1 MAYTPTLW
9 AKGDKVTSEK
19 LNKIEQ
25 GIVDKVDKETGKTLS
40 TNDFTDAYKTKLDG
54 IEANADKTTIDAT
67 LTNSGDAAD
76 AKATGDAIK
85 DIENDLD
92 GKVAIIE
99 SDLDEKVEN
108 LKSLVGTPLK
118 ATTASDMT
126 DTSKIYVYTGNESG
140 YTNGDWYYHDG
151 SAWVDG
157 GTYNSVAVEVDDT
170 LTVNGMPADAKA
182 VGDELSTIK
191 EDLSDVKSGFN
202 DIQTEIGI
210 EIPSL
215 VLTSGSY
222 INASGGISSGGSFS
236 YSAPISVSAG
246 DRVIFTG
253 AGYSTNVAMISACDL
268 TGSNIIPK
276 VISTD
281 ADVHDFRYDVTANGY
296 VCVSFNHNKSYGI
309 KIYQS
314 NSLTILNDEID
325 AINESIDSNLS
336 RAVITSDMFEQGVW
350 RNGAK
355 SASSFSIRIKD
366 GIHVNSYAV
375 ITITPNG
382 QYIGLDVWTT
392 RTESEDV
399 ITFSNLVTSVNW
411 TNANVT
417 IDIPANSWITYSVR
431 KTYPTNT
438 RTNPLD
444 NLTQIYVC
452 DNQISQNKGDIIALD
467 TRIKTLERTIPDYW
481 ETEYARVK
489 DAINSNRLTIGNK
502 IAEFFFITDIHWN
515 GNAKKSPMLINALSK
530 DVGISNVLC
539 GGDVIFTHDTTQLGA
554 VDELRDFYKQ
564 FDNGIRL
571 FSTIGNHDFNSNNNA
586 DTSTYL
592 TAEQLYPLMMSNEET
607 YTDTKA
613 SPYVTVY
620 DNVSQKVRYIQFY
633 HPDVIAIPDA
643 TKTAVIDAIE
653 EKDTSWTVV
662 LICHVYWSSGNAVDT
677 YIKSFTEQLAGIN
690 VTGEYATISALIV
703 GHMHYDSSVVVD
715 NGLLVIASQCDTYKQ
730 SSGSTM
736 TIDTDTE
743 QAFDVFQ
750 IDTINK
756 HIYITRVG
764 SGSDRQFDYD
774 VTSNSFGQIST

>member
-1 MAYTPTLW
+1 MALQ
-9 AKGDKVTSEK
+9 
-19 LNKIEQ
+19 N
-25 GIVDKVDKETGKTLS
+25 
-40 TNDFTDAYKTKLDG
+40 
-54 IEANADKTTIDAT
+54 IEANITLDLYNHDTTPSTVKAIQLDSQTRYVAAMLQNMGAQYDVDSGATVQLIVIRPDKVGVQITGTTFTYGDEGAQFLGPYAE
-67 LTNSGDAAD
+67 LTQ
-76 AKATGDAIK
+76 
-85 DIENDLD
+85 
-92 GKVAIIE
+92 VA
-99 SDLDEKVEN
+99 L
-108 LKSLVGTPLK
+108 
-118 ATTASDMT
+118 A
-126 DTSKIYVYTGNESG
+126 
-140 YTNGDWYYHDG
+140 
-151 SAWVDG
+151 
-157 GTYNSVAVEVDDT
+157 
-170 LTVNGMPADAKA
+170 VNGKMRGQFKITSGTQILRTEIFTISNGEALDASTDEWADEYDGYNLEEMATSIETNTSDIA
-182 VGDELSTIK
+182 SLEADVSQIK
-191 EDLSDVKSGFN
+191 EDFTA
-202 DIQTEIGI
+202 IQDEIGI
-210 EIPSL
+210 AIPIL

-222 INASGGISSGGSFS
+222 IYKNGGINSGGSFS
-236 YSAPISVSAG
+236 YSAPIPVNAG

-253 AGYSTNVAMISACDL
+253 AGYSTNVAMISTCDS

-281 ADVHDFRYDVTANGY
+281 ADVHDFCYDVTANGY
-296 VCVSFNHNKSYGI
+296 VCVSFSHNKSYGI
-309 KIYQS
+309 KIYHS

-336 RAVITSDMFEQGVW
+336 RAVLTSDMFEQGVW

-355 SASSFSIRIKD
+355 SASSFSIRTKD
-366 GIHVNSYAV
+366 GIHVNNYAV
-375 ITITPNG
+375 VTFKPNG

-417 IDIPANSWITYSVR
+417 IDIPANSWISYSVR

-438 RTNPLD
+438 STNPLD

-452 DNQISQNKGDIIALD
+452 DNQISQNKGDILELADRVDALEG
-467 TRIKTLERTIPDYW
+467 LIPSYW
-481 ETEYARVK
+481 TTEYNRVK
-489 DAINSNRLTIGNK
+489 TAINSNRMTIGNK
-502 IAEFFFITDIHWN
+502 LAEFAFITDIHWS
-515 GNAKKSPMLINALSK
+515 GNAKKSPILINALAK
-530 DVGISNVLC
+530 DTHINTVVV
-539 GGDVIFTHDTTQLGA
+539 GGDVIYTHDSTQMGA
-554 VDELRDFYKQ
+554 VEEIEDFYKQ
-564 FDNGIRL
+564 FDSGIRL

-592 TAEQLYPLMMSNEET
+592 TAEQLYSLMMSNEET

-662 LICHVYWSSGNAVDT
+662 LICHVYWSSENAVDT
-677 YIKSFTEQLAGIN
+677 YIKSFAEQLAGIN

-703 GHMHYDSSVVVD
+703 GHVHYDSSVVVD

-764 SGSDRQFDYD
+764 AGSDRQFDYD

>member
-1 MAYTPTLW
+1 MALQN
-9 AKGDKVTSEK
+9 V
-19 LNKIEQ
+19 
-25 GIVDKVDKETGKTLS
+25 
-40 TNDFTDAYKTKLDG
+40 
-54 IEANADKTTIDAT
+54 EANITLDLYNHDTTPATVKAIQLDSQTRYVAAMLQNVGMQYDVDSGATVQLIVVRPDNVGVQITGETFEYGEEGAQFLGPYAELTQVALAVSGKMRGQFKITSGTQILRTEIFAINNGVALDASTDEWAD
-67 LTNSGDAAD
+67 
-76 AKATGDAIK
+76 
-85 DIENDLD
+85 EYD
-92 GKVAIIE
+92 GYN
-99 SDLDEKVEN
+99 LDE
-108 LKSLVGTPLK
+108 LV
-118 ATTASDMT
+118 ADVA
-126 DTSKIYVYTGNESG
+126 E
-140 YTNGDWYYHDG
+140 
-151 SAWVDG
+151 
-157 GTYNSVAVEVDDT
+157 AVE
-170 LTVNGMPADAKA
+170 K
-182 VGDELSTIK
+182 VGDLETDVAQIK
-191 EDLSDVKSGFN
+191 EDLSD
-202 DIQTEIGI
+202 IQDEIGI
-210 EIPSL
+210 AIPTL

-253 AGYSTNVAMISACDL
+253 AGYSTNVAMISVCDS

-281 ADVHDFRYDVTANGY
+281 ADVHDFRYDVTTNGY

-336 RAVITSDMFEQGVW
+336 RAVLTSDMFEQGVW

-355 SASSFSIRIKD
+355 SASPYTIRTKD

-375 ITITPNG
+375 ITIKPNG

-417 IDIPANSWITYSVR
+417 IDIPANSWISYSVR

-444 NLTQIYVC
+444 NLTQIYIC
-452 DNQISQNKGDIIALD
+452 DNQISQNKGDI
-467 TRIKTLERTIPDYW
+467 LELADRVDVLEGLIPSYW
-481 ETEYARVK
+481 TTEYNRVK
-489 DAINSNRLTIGNK
+489 ASIDSNRMTIGNK
-502 IAEFFFITDIHWN
+502 LAEFAFITDIHWS
-515 GNAKKSPMLINALSK
+515 GNAKKSPILINALAK
-530 DVGISNVLC
+530 DTHINTVVV
-539 GGDVIFTHDTTQLGA
+539 GGDVIYTHDSTQMGA
-554 VDELRDFYKQ
+554 VEEIEDFYKQ
-564 FDNGIRL
+564 FDSGIRL

-592 TAEQLYPLMMSNEET
+592 TAEQLYPLMMSNEEMFA
-607 YTDTKA
+607 DTKA

>member
-1 MAYTPTLW
+1 MALTNIQANVSLDLYDHDGVKPVIKAIALDNDTRYVFASITYRGEHYDIGSSPSVQLIVIRP
-9 AKGDKVTSEK
+9 DKVGVQVIGQPQEIVIGVEDDTPVTVYGAYAELDQTALAISGTLLGQFKITSGDQILRTQIFQI
-19 LNKIEQ
+19 LNGEALDSDTWA
-25 GIVDKVDKETGKTLS
+25 GDYDGYNLDELVADVDAAVAKVDAMETDVSQIKE
-40 TNDFTDAYKTKLDG
+40 DFTDIRG
-54 IEANADKTTIDAT
+54 
-67 LTNSGDAAD
+67 
-76 AKATGDAIK
+76 
-85 DIENDLD
+85 
-92 GKVAIIE
+92 
-99 SDLDEKVEN
+99 
-108 LKSLVGTPLK
+108 
-118 ATTASDMT
+118 
-126 DTSKIYVYTGNESG
+126 
-140 YTNGDWYYHDG
+140 
-151 SAWVDG
+151 
-157 GTYNSVAVEVDDT
+157 
-170 LTVNGMPADAKA
+170 
-182 VGDELSTIK
+182 
-191 EDLSDVKSGFN
+191 
-202 DIQTEIGI
+202 EIGI
-210 EIPSL
+210 ENPTLS
-215 VLTSGSY
+215 LTSGSY
-222 INASGGISSGGSFS
+222 IYKNGVINSGGSFS
-236 YSAPISVSAG
+236 YSAPIPVNAG

-253 AGYSTNVAMISACDL
+253 AGYSTNVAMISTCDSA
-268 TGSNIIPK
+268 GSNITPK
-276 VISTD
+276 VVSVD
-281 ADVHDFRYDVTANGY
+281 ADVHDYRYDVLASGY
-296 VCVSFNHNKSYGI
+296 VCVSFNHTKTYAI
-309 KIYQS
+309 KIYTDD
-314 NSLTILNDEID
+314 SLAVLGENVNK
-325 AINESIDSNLS
+325 INVSIDMDLS
-336 RAVITSDMFEQGVW
+336 KEVLNNDMFEQGGW

-355 SASSFSIRIKD
+355 TSSNFAIRTAD
-366 GIHVNSYAV
+366 GIHVTNHSV
-375 ITITPNG
+375 ITVKPNG
-382 QYIGLDVWTT
+382 QYIGLDVWLT
-392 RTESEDV
+392 RTVSEDV
-399 ITFSNLVTSVNW
+399 ITFSNRVAYVDW
-411 TNANVT
+411 TNEDVT

-431 KTYPTNT
+431 KTYPTNSNIT
-438 RTNPLD
+438 PQD
-444 NLTQIYVC
+444 NLTQMYVC

-467 TRIKTLERTIPDYW
+467 TRIKTLEKTIPDYW

-530 DVGISNVLC
+530 DVGINNVLC

-554 VDELRDFYKQ
+554 VNELRDFYKQ

-592 TAEQLYPLMMSNEET
+592 TAEQLYSLMMSNEET